1 MFSFEEV
8 DEDNQSE
15 LIFPLVEML
24 DSYYLEQTKYNYIAD
39 KSYIHKLLLDTL
51 SETTYCVIFKNDI
64 PIGFFRF
71 SIDNQEGLVE
81 EFMYVEYLYIKP
93 EYRSTNVIGYM
104 YATIVEIQEMLKLS
118 AIYADVVITQTSH
131 NNMNKMNNAK
141 VLAWNVMF
149 NTSGDKLLTA
159 LRKRYY
165 KKEDNV

>member
-1 MFSFEEV
+1 MFRFEEV

-51 SETTYCVIFKNDI
+51 SETTYCIIFKNNI

-71 SIDNQEGLVE
+71 SVDNQEGLVE

-93 EYRSTNVIGYM
+93 KYRNTTVIGFV
-104 YATIVEIQEMLKLS
+104 YATIVEIQDMLNVS
-118 AIYADVVITQTSH
+118 YIYADIIVTPSSIT
-131 NNMNKMNNAK
+131 NMFKIDDTK
-141 VLAWNVMF
+141 ILSWNVMF
-149 NTSGDKLLTA
+149 NTLDDKFLTS
-159 LRKRYY
+159 LRERYY
-165 KKEDNV
+165 KKDRNV

>member
-8 DEDNQSE
+8 TEENKSE

-24 DSYYLEQTKYNYIAD
+24 DSYYLEQKRYNYTAD
-39 KSYIHKLLLDTL
+39 KRYIHTLLLDTL
-51 SETTYCVIFKNDI
+51 DETTYCVIFKNNI

-93 EYRSTNVIGYM
+93 EYRSTHAIGYT
-104 YATIVEIQEMLKLS
+104 YATIVEIQDMLKVS

-131 NNMNKMNNAK
+131 NNMLKINDAK
-141 VLAWNVMF
+141 VIAWNVMF
-149 NTSGDKLLTA
+149 NTEGDKMLTA

-165 KKEDNV
+165 KKDRNV